1 MSKVTNLGIANPK
14 SVVVAG
20 DVILYWAKNGIFA
33 MSVEPASGRLI
44 TQNISLTTI
53 QSFYDGLTSLAK
65 EDCKGFYDQKE
76 NRVRWLYSEESDD
89 EYHKEL
95 ILDLELQAFY
105 TNSIYCATTFIA
117 DYVEIPS
124 YVNAGSVEDV
134 YASGVAVVVGSNAVQ
149 VENTTIANRDST
161 FSFLTFT
168 ETGYFTLG
176 KYTNTNFMDW
186 VVETGGYD
194 YI

>member
-1 MSKVTNLGIANPK
+1 MGMNRHRRMRQKYYLPRIRRDIPNVSNLLMQKDGPLACIAEKHHAGFFLTRTRCPK
-14 SVVVAG
+14 T
-20 DVILYWAKNGIFA
+20 KRRR
-33 MSVEPASGRLI
+33 PTR
-44 TQNISLTTI
+44 
-53 QSFYDGLTSLAK
+53 
-65 EDCKGFYDQKE
+65 QKE

-105 TNSIYCATTFIA
+105 TNSIYRATTFIA
-117 DYVEIPS
+117 DYVEIPN
-124 YVNAGSVEDV
+124 YINAESVEDV
-134 YASGVAVVVGSNAVQ
+134 YASGVAVVVGSNTVQ

-186 VVETGGYD
+186 VVETGGYN
-194 YI
+194 YMRLS